1 MYYLKLTFF
10 LIVWLIILIN
20 QIQRIDMRI
29 EMRERRI
36 VENKQGIYTI
46 GEKIVQNQTRSKTL
60 KLPKFLSW
68 FIPHYNYEGVPF
80 VLPTF
85 KKYTGQRTV
94 REIYLATFVVSL
106 MHYIIGI
113 TLFCIGLIIK
123 NFDIPFLLLFL
134 ESFFLAPVELYYA
147 KKK

>member
-46 GEKIVQNQTRSKTL
+46 AAGLENSVAEHQIKD
-60 KLPKFLSW
+60 
-68 FIPHYNYEGVPF
+68 E
-80 VLPTF
+80 
-85 KKYTGQRTV
+85 YTI
-94 REIYLATFVVSL
+94 ENIN
-106 MHYIIGI
+106 
-113 TLFCIGLIIK
+113 K
-123 NFDIPFLLLFL
+123 
-134 ESFFLAPVELYYA
+134 
-147 KKK
+147 